1 MVHLPS
7 KNNDIMKKVLFLL
20 IASLVLSSCDIN
32 TEPIELTATAVVN
45 EAIAVSIP
53 QTSGTTVNFNENV
66 DQDLTEIVSNFNDVT
81 DININ
86 SLTYQYEN
94 VTGNTNAVI
103 QSATIVING
112 TTIATLSNVNINQEA
127 SNATTFE
134 ISDVATLD
142 AIEAQFLS
150 NSTAN
155 IQFSGSAVSEEG
167 SVDFDIALA
176 INLTVTF

>member
-1 MVHLPS
+1 
-7 KNNDIMKKVLFLL
+7 MKKFLSLLFVVAL
-20 IASLVLSSCDIN
+20 ISSCDVN

-45 EAIAVSIP
+45 ESIAVTIP
-53 QTSGTTVNFNENV
+53 QTSGTSVNFNENV

-86 SLTYQYEN
+86 SLSYQYQN

-112 TTIATLSNVNINQEA
+112 TTIATLSNVNMSQEA
-127 SNATTFE
+127 SNGTTFE
-134 ISDVATLD
+134 ITDTAILD

>member
-1 MVHLPS
+1 M
-7 KNNDIMKKVLFLL
+7 I
-20 IASLVLSSCDIN
+20 SSCDVN

-45 EAIAVSIP
+45 ESIAVTIP
-53 QTSGTTVNFNENV
+53 QTSGTSVNFNENV
-66 DQDLTEIVSNFNDVT
+66 NQDLTEIVSNFNDVT
-81 DININ
+81 NININ
-86 SLTYQYEN
+86 SLSYQYQN

-112 TTIATLSNVNINQEA
+112 TTIANLTNVNMSQEA
-127 SNATTFE
+127 SNGTTFE
-134 ISDVATLD
+134 ITDTAILD